1 MDRRTL
7 LARLAAFGAVASA
20 RVDAAAPPR
29 RRRLAVV
36 LFDRRESWTWF
47 EPELRDEL
55 AALGWVEGKNLG
67 LQWNYADGDLARLRS
82 LAAQIVASAPDV
94 ILVRGT
100 PATHV
105 LQEATRTIPIVTGVG
120 DPIGSGFAKTYAEPA
135 GNVTGISWA
144 IAETTQKSVE
154 LLRLLV
160 PRLSHLVVVWQ
171 ADRVPFEQERTR
183 PVEAAARAGGLT
195 MRPVFVADLGDL
207 KEALRLEPAR
217 GPTAALVFNL
227 GSDVGGSFEAVA
239 DVALASRMPTMFE
252 HRAFVDAGGLAS
264 YRLNWDRQTQRNAVQ
279 IDKLF
284 RGERPGKIP
293 FELPTLQE
301 FVLNLKTARALGL
314 AVPRTLLLRAD
325 AVVE

>member
-1 MDRRTL
+1 M
-7 LARLAAFGAVASA
+7 
-20 RVDAAAPPR
+20 
-29 RRRLAVV
+29 
-36 LFDRRESWTWF
+36 
-47 EPELRDEL
+47 
-55 AALGWVEGKNLG
+55 
-67 LQWNYADGDLARLRS
+67 
-82 LAAQIVASAPDV
+82 
-94 ILVRGT
+94 
-100 PATHV
+100 
-105 LQEATRTIPIVTGVG
+105 
-120 DPIGSGFAKTYAEPA
+120 
-135 GNVTGISWA
+135 
-144 IAETTQKSVE
+144 
-154 LLRLLV
+154 

-171 ADRVPFEQERTR
+171 ADRVPFEQERTS